1 MRMLVCLLLLMA
13 MPTLTER
20 ATAQE
25 AVTDTTVYEVV
36 EKWPEYPG
44 GWKVLVKDVRAYAD
58 GFWKRKYP
66 KGRPMQRYESIHCR
80 VVVSFI
86 INENGEVTNP
96 TIRRSVDKE
105 LDKEAILFAKSMPH
119 WIPGEHKGRKVKV
132 KFTLPIQF

>member
-1 MRMLVCLLLLMA
+1 MA

-36 EKWPEYPG
+36 EKMPEYPG

-86 INENGEVTNP
+86 VNENGEVYQSHYQKECGQRT
-96 TIRRSVDKE
+96 RQRSHPLRQVHAA
-105 LDKEAILFAKSMPH
+105 LDS
-119 WIPGEHKGRKVKV
+119 G
-132 KFTLPIQF
+132 